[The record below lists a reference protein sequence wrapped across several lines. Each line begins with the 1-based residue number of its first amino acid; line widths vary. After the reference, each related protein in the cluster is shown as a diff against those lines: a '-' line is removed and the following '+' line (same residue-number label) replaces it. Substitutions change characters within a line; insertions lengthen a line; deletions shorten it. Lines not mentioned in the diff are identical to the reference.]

1 MGASVLLAPDV
12 GGLVAKESI
21 AFRLESD
28 VMAKLEKL
36 AQKEGVSKSNAAR
49 KIIEAGLNSI
59 GDDDVK
65 TESAKIDELM
75 ETMLAL
81 RLREEEH
88 ATRIDEKYDELKALL
103 EEKLDALKDSKV
115 VKVAADVPMRE
126 PTPDSPSLRLAKQI
140 DMPPKKDDGERR
152 ADDRPAPNNW
162 VTIRGTNR
170 SIAHYVTEISRGGYL
185 YFACGQDDS
194 ATRYRL
200 GGTSSKRCPNCEAK
214 IR

>member
-1 MGASVLLAPDV
+1 MGKSAPKTTV
-12 GGLVAKESI
+12 GVRLDGEWISKLDSMADESGI
-21 AFRLESD
+21 SRSE
-28 VMAKLEKL
+28 
-36 AQKEGVSKSNAAR
+36 AAR
-49 KIIEAGLNSI
+49 KIIEAGLNSV

-152 ADDRPAPNNW
+152 ADDRPTPNNW
-162 VTIRGTNR
+162 VTIRGSNR